1 MATYSTAD
9 LFGSSPSIAPE
20 NLVNAV
26 IQQESRGNP
35 NAISPVGARGLMQ
48 IMPATAMKPGFGIQP
63 IDPRTL
69 SDPEVNR
76 RFGTAY
82 LGAML
87 NRYGGDV
94 DAALAAYNAGPGRA
108 DRYAKYGK
116 DPRFLP
122 AETRD
127 YITKVKGFLGQQPQQ
142 AQSTA
147 PAKTYTTAE
156 LFGGE
161 TKPEATPSKVTPQET
176 PITAGGIAKAGLAG
190 LERGA
195 LGVAGMGGDVQSLL
209 RQGAAAAG
217 LNLPANMPLP
227 IPGLPI
233 SASATPTTEQLTQQA
248 EKVTG
253 PIYQPQNV
261 PEKYAETIGE
271 FAPAAIGGE
280 GGVARRAV
288 QAVLPAVASETAGQV
303 AGAVAPNLEPV
314 ARVAGA
320 LAAGPAG
327 VAATA
332 KRGVVPDTEA
342 LRALKNAAYQ
352 RAEQS
357 GLVVQGPSFDRLV
370 AGIVH
375 KAKNEGIHPKL
386 TPDSHAAISD
396 LIQNVG
402 KGPLTIQKIDE
413 LRKVVG
419 IASQSLKPADRR
431 IAGIV
436 ADRIDD
442 FIDNLKPSD
451 VAAGDPRAAAQS
463 LREARGLYR
472 QFRKSE
478 KIDQILE
485 EAGLRAGQFSVSG
498 KENAIRTG
506 FRQLAMKI
514 ARDKREA
521 NRWTPAERKLIKQLG
536 NMGSAVNM
544 LRNLGKLAPLSQ
556 LMLGSGLTAAGYS
569 AYSGDPRAA
578 ELAGIAFGL
587 GTAGRLGAA
596 GLTKRKVGQLEELV
610 RGGRMSPT
618 PMLINPLGV
627 SSATLPAREDQ

>member
-1 MATYSTAD
+1 MPTINIEGMGSVQVGDEFLRLSPDQQHSTVD
-9 LFGSSPSIAPE
+9 EITSSLR
-20 NLVNAV
+20 NRV
-26 IQQESRGNP
+26 
-35 NAISPVGARGLMQ
+35 PV
-48 IMPATAMKPGFGIQP
+48 
-63 IDPRTL
+63 
-69 SDPEVNR
+69 
-76 RFGTAY
+76 
-82 LGAML
+82 
-87 NRYGGDV
+87 
-94 DAALAAYNAGPGRA
+94 
-108 DRYAKYGK
+108 
-116 DPRFLP
+116 
-122 AETRD
+122 
-127 YITKVKGFLGQQPQQ
+127 QPQ
-142 AQSTA
+142 
-147 PAKTYTTAE
+147 
-156 LFGGE
+156 
-161 TKPEATPSKVTPQET
+161 TPPVTL
-176 PITAGGIAKAGLAG
+176 GGIAKAGLGG

-195 LGVAGMGGDVQSLL
+195 LGVAGMGGDVRGMLQ
-209 RQGAAAAG
+209 QGASALG
-217 LNLPANMPLP
+217 LNMPANIPLP
-227 IPGLPI
+227 IVG
-233 SASATPTTEQLTQQA
+233 SADLPTTEQLTQQV

-253 PIYQPQNV
+253 PIYKPQNV
-261 PEKYAETIGE
+261 PEQYAETIGE
-271 FAPAAIGGE
+271 FAPAVVGGE
-280 GGVARRAV
+280 GGIARKAL
-288 QAVLPAVASETAGQV
+288 QAVIPAIASETAGQV
-303 AGAVAPNLEPV
+303 ASSVAPNLEPA

-320 LAAGPAG
+320 LVTGPAG
-327 VAATA
+327 IAATA

-342 LRALKNAAYQ
+342 LRALKNSAYQ
-352 RAEQS
+352 RAAQS

-375 KAKNEGIHPKL
+375 KARTEGIHPKL

-431 IAGIV
+431 IAHIV

-442 FIDNLKPSD
+442 FIDNLKPGD

-463 LREARGLYR
+463 LREARGLYK

-478 KIDQILE
+478 KIDEILE
-485 EAGLRAGQFSVSG
+485 KVGLRAGQFSVSG
-498 KENAIRTG
+498 KENAIRTE

-521 NRWTPAERKLIKQLG
+521 NRWSPAERKLIKQLG

-578 ELAGIAFGL
+578 ELAGLAFGL

-610 RGGRMSPT
+610 RGGKMSPS